1 MKLDGAQINQTT
13 LRIAQDWKHL
23 LGGQKVVG
31 EIEADKGREKV
42 LGIKRSV
49 SSDTILCGVSKAWTP
64 KLVSDGMCGEESRYM
79 E

>member
-42 LGIKRSV
+42 LGIK
-49 SSDTILCGVSKAWTP
+49 
-64 KLVSDGMCGEESRYM
+64 
-79 E
+79 